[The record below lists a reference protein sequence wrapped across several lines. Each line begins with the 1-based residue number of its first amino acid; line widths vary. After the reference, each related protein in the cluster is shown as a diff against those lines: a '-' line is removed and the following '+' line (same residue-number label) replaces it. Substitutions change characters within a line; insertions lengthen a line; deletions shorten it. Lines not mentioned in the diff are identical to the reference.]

1 MIKKVLFGAILALA
15 CNVGMANADASLFAV
30 NEQEIS
36 NEFAQ
41 LNELEQYVNAN
52 EGVTLSSMDESNP
65 LIANVSSSSNAMG
78 ALSAMGEPPL
88 GIPSFLWGFCFNV
101 AGVALVYFVADD
113 RDETKKAFIG
123 CAVSGGIYILWWVFW
138 VLIAGNAFLF
148 L

>member
-148 L
+148 I

>member
-88 GIPSFLWGFCFNV
+88 GVPSFFWGLCFSV
-101 AGVALVYFVADD
+101 AGVAIVYFVSDD

-123 CAVSGGIYILWWVFW
+123 CAVNGGISLLLW
-138 VLIAGNAFLF
+138 LIPLIFGLSGFLF
-148 L
+148 F